1 MVLDKILV
9 FVPMYNCERQITRV
23 LAQFDERILPYV
35 TEILL
40 VNNRST
46 DGTEAAAVAYAKAH
60 PQLPVTVVRNHENYG
75 LGGSHKVAFQYAM
88 DHGFDYVIVL
98 HGDDQGHIE
107 NLLPHLASGEY
118 RNYDCFLGARFQRG
132 ALLDGY
138 SRFRT
143 FGNRVYNLL
152 FSLVVH
158 QWIYDLGSGL
168 NMYAVPIL
176 KTHFYLKFKDNLVFN
191 YCMILGSA
199 YEKHRMK
206 FFPIRWSESDQVS
219 NVKLFHQA
227 MTVLRL
233 LGSYFFHPSA
243 FMQAEHRD
251 APPASYAADGIY
263 SSGQV

>member
-46 DGTEAAAVAYAKAH
+46 DGTEEAAVAYAKAH
-60 PQLPVTVVRNHENYG
+60 PELLVTVVRNHENYG

-88 DHGFDYVIVL
+88 DHGFDYVVVL

-107 NLLPHLASGEY
+107 NLLPYFASGEY

-132 ALLDGY
+132 AVLDGY

-152 FSLVVH
+152 FSLVVR

-176 KTHFYLKFKDNLVFN
+176 KNHFYLTQTSHTENIPYALKNQPKLDIKIHSRTPLPAQ
-191 YCMILGSA
+191 SA
-199 YEKHRMK
+199 
-206 FFPIRWSESDQVS
+206 
-219 NVKLFHQA
+219 
-227 MTVLRL
+227 
-233 LGSYFFHPSA
+233 HPKGRRIVHETL
-243 FMQAEHRD
+243 Q
-251 APPASYAADGIY
+251 
-263 SSGQV
+263 